1 MNEENIVD
9 VDVDADRVEQ
19 LIEAKEVSVG
29 GTDTP
34 LKALISDIQTAH
46 AELDEYK
53 SGSLTLAQDLSEAA
67 KEAEDEV
74 LQAILS
80 DMSDGAFGV
89 YLRLHRGDLE
99 LLGGREGEYSDF
111 FDE

>member
-1 MNEENIVD
+1 MKDEQIVD
-9 VDVDADRVEQ
+9 VDVDADRVER

-67 KEAEDEV
+67 KETDDEV

-111 FDE
+111 FAE